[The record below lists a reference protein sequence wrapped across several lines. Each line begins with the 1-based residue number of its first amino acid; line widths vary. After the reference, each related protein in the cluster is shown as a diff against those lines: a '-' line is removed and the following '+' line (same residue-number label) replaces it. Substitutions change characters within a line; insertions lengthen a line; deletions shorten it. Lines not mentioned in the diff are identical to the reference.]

1 MENLKT
7 ILLRLTKFIGLEL
20 LIIVGL
26 IFVINN
32 VLVKNDVRIISD
44 GIGYYDY
51 LPALFIHHDL
61 NRKDKSINQD
71 AEYYHRISLID
82 AYVPYEDK
90 LVNKYSCGTALLHS
104 PFFFWSYIN
113 TSRTNEKS
121 DGYQTE
127 FQRTAYYSALFYLFL
142 G

>member
-71 AEYYHRISLID
+71 AE
-82 AYVPYEDK
+82 
-90 LVNKYSCGTALLHS
+90 
-104 PFFFWSYIN
+104 
-113 TSRTNEKS
+113 
-121 DGYQTE
+121 
-127 FQRTAYYSALFYLFL
+127 
-142 G
+142 